1 MANQFRPN
9 EIELNTK
16 KRARTSKH
24 SVHAHRRIL
33 PYLAL
38 LPAVIAI
45 AFVQVIPTFFG
56 VIISMLKLTQFT
68 IGNWIQA
75 PFAALQNFWLAVNVG
90 QPIGRELFVSLGVT
104 CAYTVVV
111 VGVSWI
117 LGMAAAV
124 FLTDQFRGRGWLR
137 SLFILPY
144 ALPAYVG
151 VMVWTF
157 MFQPNGSVNSLLGK
171 DLHLISPGTF
181 WLAGIRAFVA
191 IAITAIWRTWPFA
204 FLMLLAGMQDIPQ
217 ELYEAAR
224 VDGASRWKEFWGITL
239 PSVRNVSLLLVL
251 ITGFWT
257 FTDFTTPFV
266 MFSTSPPVA
275 ARLMSLQI
283 YVDSFVN
290 LNFGL
295 GAAMS
300 VIMVLFLLIIAT
312 VYIRVFRMRI
322 GEMHNG

>member
-1 MANQFRPN
+1 MS
-9 EIELNTK
+9 
-16 KRARTSKH
+16 KRL
-24 SVHAHRRIL
+24 SVHEVKFNEGKRLNKARKRKHVL

-38 LPAVIAI
+38 LPAAIAI
-45 AFVQVIPTFFG
+45 ALVQVIPTIFG
-56 VIISMLKLTQFT
+56 FVISFLKLTQFT
-68 IGNWIQA
+68 IGNWTRA
-75 PFAALQNFWLAVNVG
+75 PFAALDNFWLSVNVG
-90 QPIGRELFVSLGVT
+90 QPIGRGLFISLGVT

-124 FLTDQFRGRGWLR
+124 FLTDKFRGRGWLR
-137 SLFILPY
+137 SLFLLPY

-151 VMVWTF
+151 VMIWTF
-157 MFQPNGSVNSLLGK
+157 MFQPNGSVNSLLGR
-171 DLHLISPGTF
+171 DLHLIAPNTF
-181 WLAGIRAFVA
+181 WLAGVRAFFA

-204 FLMLLAGMQDIPQ
+204 FLMLLAGLQDIPQ

-224 VDGASRWKEFWGITL
+224 VDGAKRWQEFWGITL

-266 MFSTSPPVA
+266 MFSSSPPIA
-275 ARLMSLQI
+275 AKLMSLQI

-295 GAAMS
+295 GGAMS
-300 VIMVLFLLIIAT
+300 VIMVLFLLIVGAIFL
-312 VYIRVFRMRI
+312 RVFRLRI
-322 GEMHNG
+322 GEMKNG